1 MLKQELNLK
10 LQQKLSPQQIQL
22 MKLVQLPT
30 IAFEQ
35 RIKQEMEENPA
46 LEEGSESHD
55 DEYGE
60 SNEWDSDEYNDDN
73 NSIDTSDINIDEY
86 LSDDEIPNYKTY
98 TNNYSD
104 DDEERSVPYAQGISF
119 LDYLEEQLSMYRLDE
134 EEFVIAE
141 FIIGNMDD
149 DGYIRRDL
157 QAIVDDLAFTQNIYT
172 DKNEVEHLLTKY
184 IQKLDPVGVGARD
197 LQECLKIQLENKQP
211 QNETTELALD
221 LITKSFE
228 AFTKKHYKRL
238 MLKHDV
244 TEDQLKLAVSEI
256 EKLNPKPGKSFSGNT
271 KEVEHITPDF
281 TIKIVDGELEL
292 TINGRNVPELR
303 VSNSYAEML
312 DTYKNTEK
320 KSTEQKEAVMF
331 VKQKL
336 DAAKWFIDAV
346 TQRRNTLM
354 YTMSAIMEFQEEYF
368 LTGDETKIKPM
379 ILKDIADKIGM
390 DISTVSRVA
399 NSKYVNTPYGTFL
412 IKDLFSESL
421 TNEEGEEVSTREIK
435 RILQDVIGEEDKKKP
450 LTDEKLTEI
459 LKEKGY
465 PIARRTIAKYREQLN
480 IPVARLRKEI

>member
-1 MLKQELNLK
+1 MLKQELSLK

-46 LEEGSESHD
+46 LEEGNELNDEFSE
-55 DEYGE
+55 
-60 SNEWDSDEYNDDN
+60 NEDWENDEYNEEN
-73 NSIDTSDINIDEY
+73 TIDTSDINIDEY

-104 DDEERSVPYAQGISF
+104 DDEERAIPYAQGISF
-119 LDYLEEQLSMYRLDE
+119 LDYLENQLSMYRLDE
-134 EEFVIAE
+134 EEFQIAS

-172 DKNEVEHLLTKY
+172 DKNEVENLLVNY

-197 LQECLKIQLENKQP
+197 LQECLKVQLENKSP
-211 QNETTELALD
+211 QTETTELALD

-228 AFTKKHYKRL
+228 SFTKKHYKRL

-244 TEDQLKLAVSEI
+244 TEEQLRDAITEI
-256 EKLNPKPGKSFSGNT
+256 EKLNPKPGKSFAGNT
-271 KEVEHITPDF
+271 KEIEHITPDF
-281 TIKIVDGELEL
+281 TIRIVEGELEL
-292 TINGRNVPELR
+292 TLNGRNVPELR
-303 VSNSYAEML
+303 VSNAYAEML
-312 DTYKNTEK
+312 DTYKHTEK
-320 KSTEQKEAVMF
+320 KSTEQKEAVLF

-336 DAAKWFIDAV
+336 DAAKRFIEAV

-354 YTMSAIMEFQEEYF
+354 YTMQSIMEFQEEYF

-379 ILKDIADKIGM
+379 ILKDIADRIGM

-421 TNEEGEEVSTREIK
+421 TNEDGEEVSTREIK
-435 RILQDVIGEEDKKKP
+435 RILQDENAEEAKKKP